1 MERGLLFSLVI
12 VMVLSVVSFSE
23 VVPEKPLR
31 AMEREAWEY
40 AAKLLPGRTLKMR
53 IYDSWQTNP
62 RIYKTIKVQLSGMVI
77 DPNTIK
83 DIFPGI
89 NESAVIAIV
98 GEDQADPVVAAVLDR
113 FVYVD
118 MYQTDKPFNIWT
130 SWSRLPDYK
139 YWVFTDALGDP
150 MPQTSVEI
158 MLHSYFDESQEISL
172 GKAVLDE
179 KGRLEPLVLARNI
192 YRFAFII
199 SHPDYG
205 KAIVE
210 KYTPRPQAV
219 DGILRYVA
227 PFVPIDSQAALRAI
241 RGTVVDR
248 DGYALEGIPITC
260 LGLLYKDDSRIDIY
274 EQSNGK
280 AITDENGWFTMY
292 VPIEE
297 EGLLSRRL
305 IPPGARYSLSVR
317 SPKSLNMNEHV
328 EYAVP
333 SGGEVLITL
342 TPMSVDKR
350 FHTFAFEDGGDI
362 ITDPQELKKIK
373 ITYIRNRV
381 DWKELTY
388 GQWKDG
394 CYLQSGTLRATM
406 IRWDRPFTFSRIEVG
421 PESPKELVFKIG
433 DQIVYE
439 GSVVEYKTNKP
450 MTNILVLVKRF
461 RPKGGFSFT
470 DDELDSLRT
479 RALNSERMG
488 LSSKTLYE
496 NDNRVALTDAN
507 GCYRF
512 VFLTGIGDSLDHFIV
527 LEKGYATDQTIVG
540 GGREPNREG
549 IVELPAIHLIPDQ
562 IKYWPALVFEDASGT
577 PIADPNLLERIH
589 FVIEHGT
596 ERITGR
602 STHTYNSL
610 IDSDELISGTYYATL
625 DGKDKRLIYEPV
637 MISWGGPL
645 EVVFKVKDVES
656 VNVLYRGR
664 IIHGVTGLPVPGAIV
679 ANPCNPFEVLD
690 ASGIQPEQWDAIHSV
705 DLELDPNHPALVP
718 LRESFWFE
726 RITRTDVSG
735 YFKIALKRDSSDMRA
750 FLIAVQEHYLAA
762 VQLLKPFKPDAD
774 GYVQLPAMKLYPAGT
789 LVLEPNLPFIDNVSH
804 RIMVDFRIPRIDS
817 AGWLDEF
824 FRFSRA
830 NIRSRVYL
838 KRDLRPSGF
847 QTISV
852 LAGPELVFWMNPML
866 PRKAPLTVPGIRLKQ
881 GGLLDLSRLDFPLAF
896 EVTVK
901 VINPSGE
908 PLKGVFVKC
917 RDLNGFSWGMNGSG
931 QPPVTDEDGKTGIY
945 VAEYSKGVFDVSS
958 YDRTNRKYGRESS
971 PYKVAGREEDEGR
984 LFVLQLSSDEFDH
997 LLK

>member
-1 MERGLLFSLVI
+1 MKRGHLFSLVV
-12 VMVLSVVSFSE
+12 VMVLSVVALAGIPRDKS
-23 VVPEKPLR
+23 LR
-31 AMEREAWEY
+31 AMEHEAQQY
-40 AAKLLPGRTLKMR
+40 AAKLLPSRTLKMR

-62 RIYKTIKVQLSGMVI
+62 RAYKTIKVQLGGMVI
-77 DPNTIK
+77 DPNTIR
-83 DIFPGI
+83 DLFPGI
-89 NESAVIAIV
+89 NESAVIVIM
-98 GEDQADPVVAAVLDR
+98 GEDQADPALAAVLDK

-118 MYQTDKPFNIWT
+118 TYKTDKPISIWS

-139 YWVFTDALGDP
+139 YWIFTDALGDP
-150 MPQTSVEI
+150 MPQTSVDI
-158 MLHSYFDESQEISL
+158 LLHTYLDGSQEIYL

-179 KGRLEPLVLARNI
+179 KGRLEPLVLTNSF

-210 KYTPRPQAV
+210 KYHPRPQAV
-219 DGILRYVA
+219 DGIMRYVA
-227 PFVPIDSQAALRAI
+227 PFVPIDSQAVLRAI

-260 LGLLYKDDSRIDIY
+260 SWLTYKDDGSIDIY
-274 EQSNGK
+274 EKSNGRV
-280 AITDENGWFTMY
+280 ITDENGWFSMY

-297 EGLLSRRL
+297 ESVLSRRL
-305 IPPGARYSLSVR
+305 IPSDARYSLSVR
-317 SPKSLNMNEHV
+317 PPKQFNMNKHV

-333 SGGEVLITL
+333 AGGEVLITL
-342 TPMSVDKR
+342 TPMSVDER
-350 FHTFAFEDGGDI
+350 FHTFAFKDGGDI
-362 ITDPQELKKIK
+362 ITDPQELKNIK
-373 ITYIRNRV
+373 ITFIRSQT

-388 GQWKDG
+388 DQWKDG

-406 IRWDRPFTFSRIEVG
+406 IRWGRSFTFGRVEVG
-421 PESPKELVFKIG
+421 LESPKELVFKIG
-433 DQIVYE
+433 DHIVYE
-439 GSVVEYKTNKP
+439 GSVVEYKTGKP
-450 MTNILVLVKRF
+450 MPDVLVLVKQF

-470 DDELDSLRT
+470 DDELDSLRE
-479 RALNSERMG
+479 RALNGERIG
-488 LSSKTLYE
+488 PSAKTLYE
-496 NDNRVALTDAN
+496 NDDRVALTDAN
-507 GCYRF
+507 GRYRF
-512 VFLTGIGDSLDHFIV
+512 DFLTGIGDSLDHFIV

-549 IVELPAIHLIPDQ
+549 ILELPAIRLIPDQ

-610 IDSDELISGTYYATL
+610 IDSDELINGIYYATL
-625 DGKDKRLIYEPV
+625 EGKDKRLIYEPV
-637 MISWGGPL
+637 MITWGGPL

-656 VNVLYRGR
+656 ANVLYKGR

-690 ASGIQPEQWDAIHSV
+690 ASGIQPEQWNAIHSV

-726 RITRTDVSG
+726 RITRTDASG

-762 VQLLKPFKPDAD
+762 VLLLKPFKPETN
-774 GYVQLPAMKLYPAGT
+774 GCVQLPVLKLYPAGM
-789 LVLEPNLPFIDNVSH
+789 LVLEPNLPFVDNVSH
-804 RIMVDFRIPRIDS
+804 RIMVDFGIPRIDS
-817 AGWLDEF
+817 DDWLDEF

-852 LAGPELVFWMNPML
+852 LAGPELVYWMDPML
-866 PRKAPLTVPGIRLKQ
+866 PQKAPLTIRGVQLKQ
-881 GGLLDLSRLDFPLAF
+881 GGLLDLGRLDFPTAF
-896 EVTVK
+896 EVIVK
-901 VINPSGE
+901 VIDPSGE
-908 PLKGVFVKC
+908 PLKDVVVKC
-917 RDLNGFSWGMNGSG
+917 RDTNGFSWGMNGLG
-931 QPPVTDEDGKTGIY
+931 QLPVTDEDGKTGIY
-945 VAEYSKGVFDVSS
+945 VPEYSEGVFDVSF
-958 YDRTNRKYGRESS
+958 YDRTNRTRLQEKA
-971 PYKVAGREEDEGR
+971 PYKVSGRQEDEGR
-984 LFVLQLSSDEFDH
+984 VFTVLLSDGT
-997 LLK
+997 